1 MDMFL
6 QALAQGLLM
15 GGTYGMVALGMGLI
29 YGVSSIVNF
38 SHGDF
43 LSLGMFLCFS
53 LYTAFALDPYVS
65 LVFVFPALAVLGALV
80 YRFLIRPIIG
90 SHLLM
95 IIQLTLGLS
104 FLLQNGLLMIY
115 GGQPLRT
122 PSFMETKLLFL
133 GNVVVRMP
141 LVIAFAVSLGM
152 AGLLFFVLTRTD
164 LGRSI
169 RAVQQNAK
177 AAALMGVNVSRVQL
191 LTFAFGIALLA
202 VAAVLLLPGT
212 PIHPNQGMRYTVI
225 TLMTVVLGGMSNFAG
240 ILLGGLVIGLAEAIG
255 TIYLSGTSGMILP
268 YFIFVLIML
277 FRPAGLLERRG

>member
-90 SHLLM
+90 NHLLM

-122 PSFMETKLLFL
+122 PSFMETKLLIL

-169 RAVQQNAK
+169 RAVQQNAR
-177 AAALMGVNVSRVQL
+177 AAALMGVNVSKVQL

>member
-1 MDMFL
+1 MDMLL

-53 LYTAFALDPYVS
+53 LYAAFALDPYVS
-65 LVFVFPALAVLGALV
+65 LVFVFPALAALGALV
-80 YRFLIRPIIG
+80 YRFLIRPIVG
-90 SHLLM
+90 NHLLM

-104 FLLQNGLLMIY
+104 FLLQNGLLMVY

-122 PSFMETKLLFL
+122 PSFMESKLLIL
-133 GNVVVRMP
+133 GDVVVRMP
-141 LVIAFAVSLGM
+141 LVIAFAASISM
-152 AGLLFFVLTRTD
+152 AGMLYFVLTRTD

-255 TIYLSGTSGMILP
+255 TIYVSGVSGMILP

-277 FRPAGLLERRG
+277 FRPAGLLERQG

>member
-6 QALAQGLLM
+6 QAIAQGLLM

-65 LVFVFPALAVLGALV
+65 LAFVFPALAVLGALV

-90 SHLLM
+90 NHLLM

-104 FLLQNGLLMIY
+104 FLLQNGLLMVY

-122 PSFMETKLLFL
+122 PSFMESRLLIL
-133 GNVVVRMP
+133 GDVVVRMP
-141 LVIAFAVSLGM
+141 LVIAFAASIGM

-255 TIYLSGTSGMILP
+255 TIYVSGVSGMILP

>member
-1 MDMFL
+1 MDMLL

-53 LYTAFALDPYVS
+53 LYAAFALDPYVS
-65 LVFVFPALAVLGALV
+65 LVFVFPALAALGALV
-80 YRFLIRPIIG
+80 YRFLIRPIVG
-90 SHLLM
+90 NHLLM

-104 FLLQNGLLMIY
+104 FLLQNGLLMVY

-122 PSFMETKLLFL
+122 PSFMESKLLIL
-133 GNVVVRMP
+133 GDVVVRMP
-141 LVIAFAVSLGM
+141 LVIAFAASIGM
-152 AGLLFFVLTRTD
+152 AGMLYFVLTRTD

-255 TIYLSGTSGMILP
+255 TIYVSGVSGMILP

-277 FRPAGLLERRG
+277 FRPAGLLERQG

>member
-1 MDMFL
+1 MDMLL

-53 LYTAFALDPYVS
+53 LYAAFALDPYVS
-65 LVFVFPALAVLGALV
+65 LVFVFPALAALGALV

-90 SHLLM
+90 NHLLM

-104 FLLQNGLLMIY
+104 FLLQNGLLMVY

-122 PSFMETKLLFL
+122 PSFMESRLLIL
-133 GNVVVRMP
+133 GDVVVRMP
-141 LVIAFAVSLGM
+141 LLIAFAASISM
-152 AGLLFFVLTRTD
+152 AGLLFLVLTRTD

-169 RAVQQNAK
+169 RAVQQNAR

-212 PIHPNQGMRYTVI
+212 PIHPSQGMRYTVI

-255 TIYLSGTSGMILP
+255 TIYVSGVSGMILP

-277 FRPAGLLERRG
+277 FRPAGLLERRA

>member
-6 QALAQGLLM
+6 QALAQGFLM

-53 LYTAFALDPYVS
+53 LYAAFALDPYVS

-90 SHLLM
+90 NHLLM

-104 FLLQNGLLMIY
+104 FLLQNGLLMVY

-122 PSFMETKLLFL
+122 PSFMEAKLLIL
-133 GNVVVRMP
+133 GDVVVRMP
-141 LVIAFAVSLGM
+141 LVIAFAASLGM

-177 AAALMGVNVSRVQL
+177 AAALMGVNVARVQL
-191 LTFAFGIALLA
+191 LTFAFGMALLA
-202 VAAVLLLPGT
+202 VAAALLLPGT

-255 TIYLSGTSGMILP
+255 TIYVSGVSGMILP

-277 FRPAGLLERRG
+277 FRPAGLLERRT

>member
-90 SHLLM
+90 NHLLM

-122 PSFMETKLLFL
+122 PSFMETKLLIL

>member
-6 QALAQGLLM
+6 QALAQGFLM

-53 LYTAFALDPYVS
+53 LYAAFALDPYVS

-90 SHLLM
+90 NHLLM

-104 FLLQNGLLMIY
+104 FLLQNGLLMVY

-122 PSFMETKLLFL
+122 PSFMEAKLLIL
-133 GNVVVRMP
+133 GDVVVRMP
-141 LVIAFAVSLGM
+141 LVIAFAASLGM

-177 AAALMGVNVSRVQL
+177 AAALMGVNVARVQL

-202 VAAVLLLPGT
+202 VAAALLLPGT

-255 TIYLSGTSGMILP
+255 TIYVSGVSGMILP

-277 FRPAGLLERRG
+277 FRPAGLLERRT